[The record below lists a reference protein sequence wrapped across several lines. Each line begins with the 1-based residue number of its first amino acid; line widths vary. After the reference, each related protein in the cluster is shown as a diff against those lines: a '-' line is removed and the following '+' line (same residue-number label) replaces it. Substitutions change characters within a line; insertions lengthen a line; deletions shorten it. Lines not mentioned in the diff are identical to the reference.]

1 MGPWGYIGVQQ
12 GCHDTVYIV
21 HLGLAGGHHHV
32 DLGAALRA
40 AVVVLRAEGEGAGVS
55 TLQVQHLSRIQGV
68 KTTNQVVML
77 NCFISSDYKVNDA
90 VW

>member
-1 MGPWGYIGVQQ
+1 MI
-12 GCHDTVYIV
+12 VYIV

-40 AVVVLRAEGEGAGVS
+40 AVVVLCAEGEGAGVS
-55 TLQVQHLSRIQGV
+55 PLQVQHLSRVQGV
-68 KTTNQVVML
+68 KTSWGCL
-77 NCFISSDYKVNDA
+77 NCLIVLFPVIIYKVNDP

>member
-1 MGPWGYIGVQQ
+1 M
-12 GCHDTVYIV
+12 

-55 TLQVQHLSRIQGV
+55 TLQVQHLDRIQGV
-68 KTTNQVVML
+68 KTRWEL
-77 NCFISSDYKVNDA
+77 LDCFISSDYIQRMTLFGEIGYSG
-90 VW
+90 

>member
-1 MGPWGYIGVQQ
+1 MCV
-12 GCHDTVYIV
+12 V

-55 TLQVQHLSRIQGV
+55 TLQVQHLRRIQGV
-68 KTTNQVVML
+68 KTRWG
-77 NCFISSDYKVNDA
+77 CFIVLFPVIKNDP